1 MTKIRSF
8 LIGDKPFYRR
18 AFRIALPI
26 VIQNAVTNFVS
37 LLDNLMIGR
46 LGTEQMTGVSIANQ
60 LVFVYNLL
68 IFGVVSGIGI
78 FTTQFFGAGDEQGVR
93 HTFRVKVIASGFTAI
108 VAGLLFF
115 FFDDFLLRLF
125 FTEDG
130 SGVDLLL
137 ALQSGKEYLFVI
149 LFGLIPFALTQA
161 YSGTLR
167 EGGESAVPMLAGV
180 SAIAVNVSLNLI
192 LIFGYLGAPAL
203 GVTGAAIATVASRF
217 VELLIVLVYTH
228 AKAARWGFITGAYR
242 RLFSVPGKLI
252 GQLAVKSFPLIA
264 NELLWSVGTSAVVRN
279 YSTRGLSV
287 VAALTIT
294 TTVANVFNSVNFGIG
309 ASVSIVAGQSLGA
322 DRLDDA
328 QRDACRM
335 IALATFSCLFVGGA
349 LAALAPFFPLIY
361 NTEPAVRD
369 LSTSLLLV
377 AAACMPIGAF
387 MQASYFTIRSGGKT
401 LVTFLFDSVFVLAVS
416 FPASYLLAAKTTLPI
431 VRVYLIVTLL
441 DLIKCIVGFIL
452 IRRRVWLHNI
462 VSDQTAA

>member
-78 FTTQFFGAGDEQGVR
+78 FTTQFFGAGDEKGVR

-335 IALATFSCLFVGGA
+335 IALA
-349 LAALAPFFPLIY
+349 PFFPLIY

-452 IRRRVWLHNI
+452 IKKRIWLHNI
-462 VSDQTAA
+462 VSDQTAP

>member
-1 MTKIRSF
+1 MTAVRQY
-8 LIGDKPFYRR
+8 LVGDKPFYRR

-26 VIQNAVTNFVS
+26 IIQNAVTNFVG

-60 LVFVYNLL
+60 LIFVYNLL
-68 IFGVVSGIGI
+68 IYGVVSGIGI
-78 FTTQFFGAGDEQGVR
+78 FTTQFFGARDDDGVR
-93 HTFRVKVIASGFTAI
+93 HTFRVKVIASSVTAI
-108 VAGLLFF
+108 LAGALFF
-115 FFDDFLLRLF
+115 FCDNPLLRLF
-125 FTEDG
+125 FTDDG

-137 ALQSGKEYLFVI
+137 ALKSGKEYLFII
-149 LFGLIPFALTQA
+149 LIGLLPFALTQA

-167 EGGESAVPMLAGV
+167 EGGESAVPMAAGL
-180 SAIAVNVSLNLI
+180 SAIAVNIALNLI

-203 GVTGAAIATVASRF
+203 GVKGAAIATVASRF
-217 VELLIVLVYTH
+217 VELLIVLIYTH
-228 AKAARWGFITGAYR
+228 AKRRRWLFIDGAYR
-242 RLFSVPGKLI
+242 RLFSVPGRLV
-252 GQLAVKSFPLIA
+252 GQLAVRSFPLIV
-264 NELLWSVGTSAVVRN
+264 NELLWSVGMSAVVRN
-279 YSTRGLSV
+279 YSTRGLTV

-294 TTVANVFNSVNFGIG
+294 TTVTNVFNSVNFGIG

-322 DRLDDA
+322 NRPDDA

-361 NTEPAVRD
+361 NTGDGVRR
-369 LSTSLLLV
+369 LATSLLLV
-377 AAACMPIGAF
+377 SSCCMPIGAF

-416 FPASYLLAAKTTLPI
+416 FPASYLLAAKTSIPI
-431 VRVYLIVTLL
+431 VWVYLIVTLL

-452 IRRRVWLHNI
+452 IRKRIWLNNI
-462 VSDQTAA
+462 IFDRTAA